1 MFVAGKVGSSSF
13 VLGLGT
19 WWGGENGPCWEAMAR
34 GDLYLPGWVVLT
46 VGAQNEQGMLACAL
60 NWLNLELLIMMYS

>member
-19 WWGGENGPCWEAMAR
+19 WWGGGNGPCWEAMAR

-46 VGAQNEQGMLACAL
+46 VGAHYKAMKKLRYRV
-60 NWLNLELLIMMYS
+60 LEH